1 MANDL
6 DVRLPAIDERPDPDI
21 AHDAIAAIKNELPD
35 FPRNHQGRGPRM
47 AGLRSKTRSSGSI
60 IKKRRERRA
69 SDQGVKRVSN
79 MIAVKRAE
87 PTEIWKKIREALKRD
102 AEVDAN
108 RALQAR
114 TPRTRTRGVLGTGRD
129 LGGR

>member
-1 MANDL
+1 VANDL
-6 DVRLPAIDERPDPDI
+6 DVRLPAIDERADPDI

-79 MIAVKRAE
+79 MIAVKPRRAHGDLE
-87 PTEIWKKIREALKRD
+87 ENTGSA
-102 AEVDAN
+102 
-108 RALQAR
+108 Q
-114 TPRTRTRGVLGTGRD
+114 TRR
-129 LGGR
+129 

>member
-1 MANDL
+1 
-6 DVRLPAIDERPDPDI
+6 
-21 AHDAIAAIKNELPD
+21 
-35 FPRNHQGRGPRM
+35 
-47 AGLRSKTRSSGSI
+47 
-60 IKKRRERRA
+60 
-69 SDQGVKRVSN
+69 